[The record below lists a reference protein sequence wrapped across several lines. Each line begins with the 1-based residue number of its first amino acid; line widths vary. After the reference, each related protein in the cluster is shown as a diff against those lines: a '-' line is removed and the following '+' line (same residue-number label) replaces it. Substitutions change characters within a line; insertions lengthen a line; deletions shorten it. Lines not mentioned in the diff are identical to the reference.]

1 MSRTATSLVS
11 PARRSRGLRPSRA
24 LVGGALVLALLLA
37 ACGSDDELGGK
48 VVKDGLGCTVTQ
60 VDRKTSDVPT
70 VEAGTKVG
78 KKTTTTDLVKAESKA
93 CASDSSVY
101 VTLDLVGAT
110 AKDAKV
116 FSDTWK
122 DERPVTARLG
132 QGQLI
137 AGLETGLKGMK
148 VGGRRQIA
156 IPSAEAYG
164 KDGNAA
170 QGIGKNEDLVF
181 VVDLVAV
188 TESPLFCNAASNIP
202 KGTKPG
208 KPTEVK
214 MPLEAPTDKVV
225 TTVLTPAD
233 GAKATKK
240 SYLTVDYLGVSCGT
254 GQQFDSSW
262 DRADPITIALVD
274 ATPTDVAFQV
284 IPGWSDGLVG
294 QNEGST
300 VQIDIPFEQAYGAA
314 GREPSIGPS
323 DPLTFI
329 VKIIKVSKTAPPS
342 PTTTTAPAT
351 TAPAGDAT
359 TTTAAN

>member
-214 MPLEAPTDKVV
+214 MPLEAPVDEVT
-225 TTVLTPAD
+225 TTVLEEGD
-233 GAKATKK
+233 GPKATKK
-240 SYLTVDYLGVSCGT
+240 SYLTVEYLGVSCAS

-262 DRADPITIALVD
+262 DNDDPITIAMAD
-274 ATPTDVAFQV
+274 ATPTDTAFSV
-284 IPGWSDGLVG
+284 IPGWTEGLLG
-294 QNEGST
+294 QKQGST
-300 VQIDIPFEQAYGAA
+300 VQLEIPYEDAYGAA
-314 GREPSIGPS
+314 GKPPAIGTS
-323 DPLTFI
+323 DPLVFI
-329 VKIIKVSKTAPPS
+329 VQIVKVSDKAPPS
-342 PTTTTAPAT
+342 PTTTTTAAPE
-351 TAPAGDAT
+351 AT
-359 TTTAAN
+359 TTMAAAK